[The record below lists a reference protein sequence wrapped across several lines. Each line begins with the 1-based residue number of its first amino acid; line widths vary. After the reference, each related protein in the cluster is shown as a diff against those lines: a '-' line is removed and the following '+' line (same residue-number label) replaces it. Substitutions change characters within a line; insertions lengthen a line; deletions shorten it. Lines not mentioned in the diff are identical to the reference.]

1 MYAYSVA
8 GSPES
13 LCLARDDEEGASFL
27 VRGVPIRLSMVDDDK
42 GAEALL
48 AEPASIV
55 EEGHDDAAVI
65 REALQHFAE
74 AERHE
79 RGWSSPDFV
88 LAAPQIDAI
97 AEAFAGSGK
106 PPSQKVVESTLA
118 SVLSRAKL
126 EKYGTQIAQVVTRH
140 DATTAV
146 PLPPP
151 PTPVLT
157 PVCDTA
163 KRWLDAY
170 HRRAIVETH
179 PVAAAPKLRVV
190 HAPAGGGKSSLLLD
204 IVERWPEIRFL
215 FVAFSRDL
223 CTEMRQRL
231 ATSRAEPL
239 RNADVVTLDAF
250 CKRRR
255 GVDGIE
261 FITGNLSDARVVRA
275 VQPGNRYGRAKGSH
289 GIGAVVSYAL
299 NSTVP
304 PGRAVPLCDKH
315 APMQRAFHAAMHG
328 TTTGL
333 RNSFCGCR
341 YEEFVATRRPQDA
354 VVAPPPCDV
363 VLVDEVQDLTSQAV
377 EILLALGK
385 PVVAVGDPLQQIY
398 GFGNDQ
404 VCSECK
410 AAVDAASLAPRF
422 ETDVLDH
429 DGGATRL
436 YTTFRLSGETVAHL
450 ERLQPDHFQ
459 ATSAAA
465 APATDH
471 QSGIVLGAEAMP
483 PHYLRLCR
491 TNAEVVAAARADPT
505 LRVVAGETI
514 ANEIEAA
521 DAGLGGDGKRR
532 HRLTAM
538 QRIAIDARDAEGG
551 VETVVGLLRERHI
564 ELSQAARGNR
574 AVASVHRAKGY
585 EAENVVVGSDLYDS
599 FAHGTELCV
608 GFVALSRHRHRLL
621 VVREEAAR
629 PKKKRRVAARR
640 IK

>member
-8 GSPES
+8 GFPES

-55 EEGHDDAAVI
+55 EEGDDAVI

-88 LAAPQIDAI
+88 LAAAQIDAI
-97 AEAFAGSGK
+97 AEAFAGSRK
-106 PPSQKVVESTLA
+106 PPSQKVIESTLA
-118 SVLSRAKL
+118 SVLPRAKL
-126 EKYGTQIAQVVTRH
+126 EKYGTRIAQVVTQH
-140 DATTAV
+140 DAAV
-146 PLPPP
+146 PLRPPP
-151 PTPVLT
+151 PPVLA

-179 PVAAAPKLRVV
+179 PVASAPKLRVV

-304 PGRAVPLCDKH
+304 PGRAVPLCEKH
-315 APMQRAFHAAMHG
+315 APMQRAFDAAMHG

-341 YEEFVATRRPQDA
+341 YEEFVATRRPRDDAA
-354 VVAPPPCDV
+354 VVACDV

-404 VCSECK
+404 VCPECK

-436 YTTFRLSGETVAHL
+436 YTTFRLDGETVAHL

-459 ATSAAA
+459 ATSAA
-465 APATDH
+465 PSPQDH
-471 QSGIVLGAEAMP
+471 QSGIVLGADAMP

-505 LRVVAGETI
+505 LHVVAGETI

-532 HRLTAM
+532 RRLTAM
-538 QRIAIDARDAEGG
+538 QRIAIEARDAEGG
-551 VETVVGLLRERHI
+551 VEAVVGLLRERHI